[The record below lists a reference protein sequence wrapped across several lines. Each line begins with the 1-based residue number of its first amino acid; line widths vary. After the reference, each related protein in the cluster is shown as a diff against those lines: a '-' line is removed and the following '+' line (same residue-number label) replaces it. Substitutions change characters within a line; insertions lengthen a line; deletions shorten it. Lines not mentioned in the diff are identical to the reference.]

1 MVGRM
6 WSASPSTGEP
16 DLPALRPREASDVSP
31 TSKQQLREFSAALVL
46 VFLIKQVEPA
56 LSVPFELVPSS
67 GTCGGGGGGADMMD
81 SDEKAREEKKDKV
94 SRRRAEELS

>member
-16 DLPALRPREASDVSP
+16 DLPALRPREASGVSP

-67 GTCGGGGGGADMMD
+67 GTCGGGGGADMMD